1 MIRRESDGLSFFPN
15 VTVRLWARVTLA
27 LLALVSVALAQP
39 SAQAPAPTSL
49 PGAVATAAG
58 LQADNIAVITIHDP
72 IDAAMAKSVVRRLK
86 MAERLGAG
94 VIVIE
99 LNTPGGEVGAVLEI
113 CNAIKAST
121 VPTIAWINKD
131 AYSGGAIIALACSR
145 LITAD
150 PASFGDA
157 MPVAADPIQG
167 IRAAPEQI
175 RQKVLTPLLSEVVD
189 SARRNNQALG
199 RYAYDELIV
208 QGMIVADAQLWLAR
222 EKSTGRTVAINRSE
236 FDMLFPGENAETPPR
251 LVGIR
256 AASAPAPA
264 TDPSAPANPTT
275 GAAPAPSAASASSVV
290 GASPESVAALGADPS
305 RAAEQVPSQRPV
317 LRAAERA
324 NWELLGRISDG
335 SGPLVLK
342 ADDLRYFGLA
352 SNITPSASAPLD
364 PTRATLNAINS
375 DEQLRAYLGGK
386 HIVRLDQSWSEG
398 LVSFLQNF
406 WVRAILIAV
415 FILGLFIEMVHPGL
429 VVPASLAFLALVGLV
444 APPFLVGM
452 AAWWEIAAIG
462 AGIALILLEILVI
475 PGFGVTGIAGL
486 ILLSAGIVGTFIPAG
501 SGVFPT
507 SPSQRSGLVDGVTAL
522 LLAFATAGIGIFF
535 ITRYAGSLPFLTKF
549 VLKDPE
555 PFDAQES
562 LFRAIDPEAGNPV
575 RVGDTGLT
583 TTLLRPSGKARF
595 GDRIVNVASEL
606 GSIDAGAAVRVTRLA
621 DMNIFVER
629 ATPTA
634 SPTPPPN
641 PPTPGAA

>member
-1 MIRRESDGLSFFPN
+1 MIRRESDGAMLKPGW
-15 VTVRLWARVTLA
+15 TVGLWLRVVLA
-27 LLALVSVALAQP
+27 LLALASLGVAQP
-39 SAQAPAPTSL
+39 SAAAQGSAAPSTG
-49 PGAVATAAG
+49 GAVATAAG
-58 LQADNIAVITIHDP
+58 LQADNIAVITIRDP
-72 IDAAMAKSVVRRLK
+72 IDAAMAQSVARRLK

-113 CNAIKAST
+113 CNAIKSST

-131 AYSGGAIIALACSR
+131 AYSGGAIIALACTR

-150 PASFGDA
+150 PASMGDA

-222 EKSTGRTVAINRSE
+222 EKSTGRTVAITRAE
-236 FDMLFPGENAETPPR
+236 FEMLFPGENAETPPR

-256 AASAPAPA
+256 ATSAPAPA
-264 TDPSAPANPTT
+264 TDPSAATT
-275 GAAPAPSAASASSVV
+275 GSGSPIA
-290 GASPESVAALGADPS
+290 ASPESAAALGADPS

-324 NWELLGRISDG
+324 GWESLGRISDG

-342 ADDLRYFGLA
+342 ADDLRYFGMA
-352 SNITPSASAPLD
+352 SNVTPSPLAPQD
-364 PTRATLNAINS
+364 PTRATLNPINT

-386 HIVRLDQSWSEG
+386 HLVRLDKNWSEG

-406 WVRAILIAV
+406 WVRAVLIAV

-429 VVPASLAFLALVGLV
+429 VVPATLALLALVGLV
-444 APPFLVGM
+444 APPFIVGM

-462 AGIALILLEILVI
+462 VGIALILLEILVI
-475 PGFGVTGIAGL
+475 PGFGLPGIAGL
-486 ILLSAGIVGTFIPAG
+486 LLLCAGIVGTFIPAG

-507 SPSQRSGLVDGVTAL
+507 SPSQRSGLIDGVAAL
-522 LLAFATAGIGIFF
+522 MLAFATAGIGIYF
-535 ITRYAGSLPFLTKF
+535 ITRYAGSLPILSKF

-562 LFRAIDPEAGNPV
+562 LFRAIDPESGQAV
-575 RVGDTGLT
+575 RVGDVGVT

-606 GSIDAGAAVRVTRLA
+606 GSIGEGAAVRVTRLA

-629 ATPTA
+629 APEGTG
-634 SPTPPPN
+634 S
-641 PPTPGAA
+641 PPTSSPGVA

>member
-1 MIRRESDGLSFFPN
+1 MPSSFPPYTSDMIRRESDGPRLFPN
-15 VTVRLWARVTLA
+15 FTVRLWARVTLA
-27 LLALVSVALAQP
+27 LLALVSVAF
-39 SAQAPAPTSL
+39 AQAPAAL

-72 IDAAMAKSVVRRLK
+72 IDAAMAQSVIRRLR

-94 VIVIE
+94 AIVIE

-121 VPTIAWINKD
+121 LPTIAWINKD

-222 EKSTGRTVAINRSE
+222 EKSTGRTVAITRSE
-236 FDMLFPGENAETPPR
+236 FEMLFPGENAQTPPR

-256 AASAPAPA
+256 AGSAPADPA
-264 TDPSAPANPTT
+264 AAQAPSPSS
-275 GAAPAPSAASASSVV
+275 GAAPALAASPQSAA
-290 GASPESVAALGADPS
+290 ALSADPS
-305 RAAEQVPSQRPV
+305 RAAEQVPSQRPT

-352 SNITPSASAPLD
+352 SNITPSAAAPLD
-364 PTRATLNAINS
+364 PTRATLNAINT
-375 DEQLRAYLGGK
+375 DEQLRAYLGGQ
-386 HIVRLDQSWSEG
+386 HVVRLEKSWSEG

-406 WVRAILIAV
+406 WVRAVLIAV

-444 APPFLVGM
+444 APPFIVGM

-462 AGIALILLEILVI
+462 LGIALILLEILVI
-475 PGFGVTGIAGL
+475 PGFGVTGVAGL
-486 ILLSAGIVGTFIPAG
+486 ILLCAGLVGTFIPAG

-507 SPSQRSGLVDGVTAL
+507 SPSQRSGLIDGVTAL

-555 PFDAQES
+555 PFDVQES
-562 LFRAIDPEAGNPV
+562 LFRAIDPEAGQPV
-575 RVGDTGLT
+575 RVGDTGVT

-595 GDRIVNVASEL
+595 ADRIVNVASEL
-606 GSIDAGAAVRVTRLA
+606 GSIDAGTPVRVTRLA

-629 ATPTA
+629 ATP
-634 SPTPPPN
+634 PTTTPTHN
-641 PPTPGAA
+641 HPPTPGAA